1 MTAVSIRPADAGQT
15 GLLSE
20 TGQRLFVQT
29 YGNISGAEDLAAH
42 VEDYFGERAV
52 SAELAKTGVRY
63 FLAWDNGDVA
73 GFLKT
78 RESDI
83 PDAIPA
89 AAATEV
95 QQLYVDANHQRKGI
109 GRLLMDAAVAVA
121 RDAGH
126 EGVWLSVWQE
136 APWAIHFYQDYGFHT
151 VGTTDFWLGKSK
163 YTDFLMWLP
172 VSTG

>member
-1 MTAVSIRPADAGQT
+1 MTGVSIRPAGTEQT
-15 GLLSE
+15 ELLSE

-52 SAELAKTGVRY
+52 SAELGKSDVHY
-63 FLAWDNGDVA
+63 FLAWDEADVA

-78 RESDI
+78 REIII

-89 AAATEV
+89 GTATEV
-95 QQLYVDANHQRKGI
+95 QQLYVDADHQRKGI
-109 GRLLMDAAVAVA
+109 GRLLMGEAVALA
-121 RDAGH
+121 RAAGH
-126 EGVWLSVWQE
+126 DGVWLSVWQE
-136 APWAIHFYQDYGFHT
+136 ATWAIHFYQDYGFHT

-172 VSTG
+172 VSAG